1 MPAPPLESLPAIV
14 NAVFMF
20 FASMRITPL
29 HYFSFWT
36 GDKESGAPSL
46 PPGVRMNGYVKLFVF
61 QHAQSLFF
69 QILRCGNNVFLC
81 KNGTDD
87 GDAADAAAGKLRHVI
102 ACDAADG
109 DAGILTAL
117 QIAVSVSWL
126 TSSASALEPVWKTAP
141 TPR

>member
-109 DAGILTAL
+109 DDR
-117 QIAVSVSWL
+117 VF
-126 TSSASALEPVWKTAP
+126 
-141 TPR
+141 

>member
-1 MPAPPLESLPAIV
+1 
-14 NAVFMF
+14 MF

-87 GDAADAAAGKLRHVI
+87 GDAAEDVYKRQTGVRGNLRLHRLRAI
-102 ACDAADG
+102 RASFRKAEC
-109 DAGILTAL
+109 TA
-117 QIAVSVSWL
+117 
-126 TSSASALEPVWKTAP
+126 
-141 TPR
+141 